1 MKLKKNVAAKII
13 AICLAAT
20 MLIGICSASA
30 VTAPKQNG
38 ISVGN
43 PVTTAVH
50 SASGG
55 QNSKEETVYVLANA
69 DGSVQKIIVSDWLK
83 NPAGANS
90 INDISE
96 LDGIENVK
104 GDEAY
109 TMNPNN
115 MRVWD
120 AKGNDIY
127 YQGTTQKAL
136 PVDVS
141 ISYQLDGK
149 PISAEDLAGKSG
161 RVTIRFSYQNNQKE
175 TIEIDGKKETVYV
188 PFVMLTGAVLD
199 NDVFSNVQ
207 ISNGKLL
214 SDGDRSVVMGFA
226 MPGLQESLNLD
237 KRKLEIPDYV
247 ELTADVKD
255 FRLDTTLTVASNDIF
270 NHLDLEDLDAQN
282 LTSAIS
288 QLNDAALEL
297 VDGSSQLYDGLSA
310 LLEKSGELISGI
322 DLLASGAGN
331 LNSGAADLYSG
342 ASDLNSGASQLS
354 SGLGELNSNS
364 QNLVGGAKAVFETLL
379 STAQSQL
386 EAAGVSVPKLT
397 IDNYAAVLDSV
408 LDSLDE
414 TTVYD
419 LAYNTA
425 LQQVTQAVNAQEN
438 EIRVQVEDTVRKQVL
453 EGVLAAAG
461 KAMTAEEYEQACA
474 SGLIDADTQTK
485 IASAVSKKMASQEM
499 AETVN
504 SLVSQ
509 KKQEVIDQ
517 NMQSSQVQSQI
528 QAAVESAKNGES
540 SIAVLKQQLDSY
552 QQFYSGLQDYTDGVA
567 QAYAGSKDLA
577 IGSNELKGG
586 SQQLK
591 DGAQQLYDG
600 ISSFQSGSSA
610 LVDGVSQLK
619 DGGMQLSE
627 GMKQFNEDGI
637 QKITEAFQGDLSQLA
652 ARLKALGDVSRSY
665 QNYSGIADGMSGSVK
680 FVYRTASIEK
690 TADEK

>member
-1 MKLKKNVAAKII
+1 
-13 AICLAAT
+13 
-20 MLIGICSASA
+20 
-30 VTAPKQNG
+30 
-38 ISVGN
+38 
-43 PVTTAVH
+43 
-50 SASGG
+50 
-55 QNSKEETVYVLANA
+55 
-69 DGSVQKIIVSDWLK
+69 
-83 NPAGANS
+83 
-90 INDISE
+90 
-96 LDGIENVK
+96 
-104 GDEAY
+104 
-109 TMNPNN
+109 MNPNN

-247 ELTADVKD
+247 ELTADVKN

-270 NHLDLEDLDAQN
+270 NHLDLEDLDVQN

-310 LLEKSGELISGI
+310 LLEKSRELISGI

-379 STAQSQL
+379 STAQS
-386 EAAGVSVPKLT
+386 
-397 IDNYAAVLDSV
+397 N
-408 LDSLDE
+408 
-414 TTVYD
+414 
-419 LAYNTA
+419 
-425 LQQVTQAVNAQEN
+425 
-438 EIRVQVEDTVRKQVL
+438 
-453 EGVLAAAG
+453 
-461 KAMTAEEYEQACA
+461 
-474 SGLIDADTQTK
+474 
-485 IASAVSKKMASQEM
+485 
-499 AETVN
+499 
-504 SLVSQ
+504 
-509 KKQEVIDQ
+509 
-517 NMQSSQVQSQI
+517 
-528 QAAVESAKNGES
+528 
-540 SIAVLKQQLDSY
+540 
-552 QQFYSGLQDYTDGVA
+552 
-567 QAYAGSKDLA
+567 
-577 IGSNELKGG
+577 
-586 SQQLK
+586 
-591 DGAQQLYDG
+591 
-600 ISSFQSGSSA
+600 
-610 LVDGVSQLK
+610 
-619 DGGMQLSE
+619 
-627 GMKQFNEDGI
+627 
-637 QKITEAFQGDLSQLA
+637 
-652 ARLKALGDVSRSY
+652 
-665 QNYSGIADGMSGSVK
+665 
-680 FVYRTASIEK
+680 
-690 TADEK
+690 